1 MDELTLSKK
10 TIKQLLQGDFRE
22 SGSVLGFHEVRQTK
36 KQQVQIVR
44 VLELDAEKV
53 SLFWENETESEA
65 TSLKRIHPEG
75 LFELKIPP
83 RPKLKPYRL
92 KISYKNGNVHI
103 RFDPYY
109 FSTQLTEYDQLLF
122 AEGNHHRIYHRVSY
136 KNNSGLI
143 EALSMINTGYFNRDK
158 PHLYNDL
165 YNSLVFEDKYMLLED
180 FASYDECRQKVIN
193 TWKDQNTWTRMSIL
207 NTAGSGKFSSDRTI
221 AEYAKDIWGLEAVTV
236 ELQGKKVR

>member
-1 MDELTLSKK
+1 M
-10 TIKQLLQGDFRE
+10 
-22 SGSVLGFHEVRQTK
+22 
-36 KQQVQIVR
+36 
-44 VLELDAEKV
+44 
-53 SLFWENETESEA
+53 LFWENETESEA

-109 FSTQLTEYDQLLF
+109 FSTQLTEYYKLLF

-143 EALSMINTGYFNRDK
+143 EALSMINT
-158 PHLYNDL
+158 
-165 YNSLVFEDKYMLLED
+165 SLVFEDKYMLLED
-180 FASYDECRQKVIN
+180 FASYYESRQKVIN

-207 NTAGSGKFSSDRTI
+207 NTVGSGKFSSDRTI

-236 ELQGKKVR
+236 ELQG